1 MIVPLVEVLTA
12 LGTRWKPISSF
23 AALVLAANQATAMT
37 SYQSSPDAGDAACS
51 FNGVAY
57 PDEGASFPISGG
69 SNATNG
75 SMTTLTSTSTTI
87 INVGTTVAA
96 STSRPTPSGGFGY
109 NGTTITGSVTVPTI
123 NPGSTSPP
131 YTGGGCATAVKSFFL
146 GIGLALVVGL
156 ML

>member
-1 MIVPLVEVLTA
+1 MSSSQLI
-12 LGTRWKPISSF
+12 RIS
-23 AALVLAANQATAMT
+23 LPG
-37 SYQSSPDAGDAACS
+37 YQSSSDAGDAACS

-75 SMTTLTSTSTTI
+75 TTTTLTGTSTTV

-96 STSRPTPSGGFGY
+96 SASGSSPAGGFGY

-131 YTGGGCATAVKSFFL
+131 YTGGGCAAAANSLFL